1 MDTGIDSASPV
12 TDAYGDA
19 TENAFTGTIAWVDIE
34 LKDDDV
40 SHTEEPEQTYRRIM
54 ARQ

>member
-1 MDTGIDSASPV
+1 MDIGCDTASPV
-12 TDAYGDA
+12 TDEYGEGV
-19 TENAFTGTIAWVDIE
+19 ENAFTGIVDWVEIDLE
-34 LKDDDV
+34 GDDV